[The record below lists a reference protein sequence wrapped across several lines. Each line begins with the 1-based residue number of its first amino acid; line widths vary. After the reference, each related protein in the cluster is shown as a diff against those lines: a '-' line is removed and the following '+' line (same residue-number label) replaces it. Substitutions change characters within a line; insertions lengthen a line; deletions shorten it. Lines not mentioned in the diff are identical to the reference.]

1 MVWACHMNSP
11 RQKLANSSETNV
23 HIPEA
28 VKIGCDHHSENGFA
42 VHPSNCAFEV
52 APVKSPK
59 CVFIQRSHAT
69 IGIAAQTASAPSG
82 RIALRSLPARA
93 SAMHHHKIAAIATN
107 ISGRLLSLLRYAAA
121 IDKPV
126 AIPRA
131 MLGSHWESHLIKH
144 MNTSPKQI
152 GERTSLLIP

>member
-1 MVWACHMNSP
+1 MNSP
-11 RQKLANSSETNV
+11 RQKLAISSERNV
-23 HIPEA
+23 HIPQA
-28 VKIGCDHHSENGFA
+28 VKIGCDHQSENGFV

-59 CVFIQRSHAT
+59 CAFIQRSHAA
-69 IGIAAQTASAPSG
+69 IGVAAQTASAPSAG
-82 RIALRSLPARA
+82 TAPRSLRAPALV
-93 SAMHHHKIAAIATN
+93 MHHHKIATIATT
-107 ISGRLLSLLRYAAA
+107 ITGRLLSLVRYAAA

-126 AIPRA
+126 AIPREV
-131 MLGSHWESHLIKH
+131 LGFSWENQLIKQ